1 MERLWLRDAQDV
13 DAKGSGWKFWHG
25 CMFLSWLGR
34 ENRDPSFQFP
44 SQSSS
49 PNVGPKSHKIGLEKW
64 LCKKNQMLVC

>member
-1 MERLWLRDAQDV
+1 
-13 DAKGSGWKFWHG
+13 
-25 CMFLSWLGR
+25 MFLSWLGR

-49 PNVGPKSHKIGLEKW
+49 SNVGPKSHKIGLEKW